1 MKNLFMNAAKR
12 HFSAQSLARKG
23 AIIGAVG
30 LSLTVG
36 LSIVGGAGS
45 VGKKIDG
52 KLQDLKYLMGTMNN
66 DFSGQIPTSA
76 DMSNFN
82 SMQNYISNLGKK
94 AADVSIDVA
103 RSAGPLAAFEA
114 RMGVKNDY
122 VAMTPGQRKLFEF
135 NGYGAA
141 WKNSRYERAYNHF
154 TSIGDK
160 EGAEIAKRA
169 WASTN
174 SLNDSVG
181 SKIGSWNI
189 KGGGHGEIKI
199 DSSAVEIGENG
210 NIHLYGWDIYDFAA
224 TNKRASFLYGG
235 LGPNS
240 LKGTKFYKGL
250 NKMPFEVDPERQI
263 KINEKG
269 FGEIVSKGTPGAKDI
284 ELGSLFETKMSGI
297 GNTLNKNALEYAQE
311 VGINGEKMI
320 KPTTLWAA
328 TFNAEG
334 KSLDNA
340 TLKSLSK
347 LRAGKVVVR
356 AMAGNFHYTFGAAAG
371 LEAIGLMGVAAFA
384 KRRKKRS
391 TDAAGEALDK
401 ALDNTPDSPPTPANQ
416 EVGNALDTALEN
428 APGAPP
434 APANQPIQ
442 SSLPE
447 NVIDELPPSAPP
459 EPANTRMPNTQVDNI
474 VQSSQPSPVR
484 REGKVRDVEAI
495 QRRQAEVDARRQTAE
510 MVRQRREQVRNARNT
525 SRGNAG
531 GIPLP
536 SQEERFSRF
545 EDHFSRKRRRQQHE
559 ERMAAQKEQSI
570 RRKEQQRAIKE
581 RQRNNIIDQQMSAQQ
596 EVRQRRTENRRFSP
610 QQTLEERLEN
620 FKAGKRYRNTTLGTP
635 YSNASQNLNRSTF
648 SFDPLNPSVSINPRT
663 TIDDITKRANTQR
676 DIFNFSREKLQYDFN
691 SPVKTDLPLRFNQT
705 EMYERELPK
714 DINLSRSSIFE
725 TKSANTQRD
734 IFSFSREKLQYE
746 FDSVKRS
753 AQPLDFQTQ
762 PESPFK
768 FNKNGMYKRQLPE
781 EVTLSKDI
789 DLPRSSIFGT
799 ERANPQRNPFSFSR
813 EKLQY
818 GYSDPIKRQL
828 QPSNFQTQP
837 ESPFKFNR
845 TQMYPSVSP
854 ESMDSVQTSLAE
866 INDARSRLNK
876 VASEDYYLRKATGDE
891 LVDDLTA
898 GALELNLPPKL
909 GGDTAAHG
917 IRKGPLTDQ
926 LKSLH
931 KLLDDGISKD
941 KPFYFGHLDRTAF
954 GVEGIEKAYT
964 TGAFVTVLNDA
975 KDGFDMILVNPA
987 VKHLIPDL
995 EKAHPNFK
1003 FVEYGN
1009 AEAALANRTPPK
1021 PANPK
1026 INPVEEVVKKKTPKK
1041 PKPANTPTN
1050 NVTEATNSVSVPR
1063 LNLNGQQKQDARST
1077 KARAKVEQE
1086 AKDAVENLRL
1096 KRQRPQLSPEERAAA
1111 KAARES
1117 TIRSRRSFKF
1127 SPPQAEI
1134 KPPTPANI
1142 PSSSPSP
1149 SRTPYRIDR
1158 SKPLTSFANANPN
1171 EVFGPRRAGGS
1182 GLSAAEIYLNGSRT
1196 DKGLIASETTRL
1208 TELAKTQGIDL
1219 SKLSSEDYFQFLLEN
1234 NSKGIVHQPVS
1245 MYDTASHKYSPTDI
1259 SSRFDFESGSRAYTS
1274 ANTNNFLERHQRTI
1288 NVNDPK
1294 QFKALA
1300 QPQKAD
1306 MGRTHVLGEVFEE
1319 HQVIFKNYDTSQVDS
1334 FYDYLSS
1341 KGIKAKVSANVD
1353 LKRHGFQGHL
1363 AHLKVEGE
1371 DFEHSNR
1378 AKEALDEFFGSNIEE
1393 IRSRKNYGVMLDEHG
1408 KLVSYDETAF
1418 LESQFIN
1425 AKGYHGDV
1433 NTYNYEVGRT
1443 HGIVGTHNSN
1453 YESARRL
1460 SIAADYYSDNN
1471 IFEGRTLDVEYAQA
1485 HRQVTPPK
1493 SQSQTRVQDVP
1504 YTPSA
1509 KTKER
1514 RARKEKTLAE
1524 KRRLLAERRR
1534 ARAKAKQALKT
1545 PKNQPIN
1552 DPTQAVNNAST
1563 PRPKVNDQQKDTK
1576 RNQDRKQNVHEE
1588 AQAVSNQGT
1597 QASQEAKNAQGNPD
1611 AIESK
1616 VIPAEE
1622 QAIID
1627 APKEAVKDVAEAA
1640 QKQKNAA
1647 AAAAATNPVEGK
1659 AAAEALKD
1667 ATAELA
1673 SKGKTALSHAGLAG
1687 AGAAGLFALYAL
1699 NRDSRKEQVAPRR
1712 RHGRVHENP
1721 KGYDDGVRSTA
1732 VASAALGAVFG
1743 FGAIATNKLN
1753 PVSRGYL
1760 ALGAAIG
1767 GGILA
1772 SAANKNADSSSSI
1785 LGMAGAG
1792 AAATL
1797 MYALVSKKGTAGLKA
1812 LKSMLQRQGPKAAVD
1827 AAENAVRDIRKTF
1840 PMVQRLLSNEGLAL
1854 GAGLVTLPAAHSIMV
1869 KHFANERRSQTDHGD
1884 VAFMPAWQDNKAGHT
1899 GFRRSNAPLLGLNN
1913 ASAANVNFS
1922 GNVNTYYNSA
1932 NVFER
1937 F

>member
-531 GIPLP
+531 DIPLP

-570 RRKEQQRAIKE
+570 RRKEQQRAIKD

-837 ESPFKFNR
+837 ESPFKFDR
-845 TQMYPSVSP
+845 TKMYPDQVAGGIESPPVVP
-854 ESMDSVQTSLAE
+854 ES
-866 INDARSRLNK
+866 
-876 VASEDYYLRKATGDE
+876 
-891 LVDDLTA
+891 
-898 GALELNLPPKL
+898 
-909 GGDTAAHG
+909 
-917 IRKGPLTDQ
+917 
-926 LKSLH
+926 
-931 KLLDDGISKD
+931 
-941 KPFYFGHLDRTAF
+941 
-954 GVEGIEKAYT
+954 
-964 TGAFVTVLNDA
+964 
-975 KDGFDMILVNPA
+975 
-987 VKHLIPDL
+987 
-995 EKAHPNFK
+995 
-1003 FVEYGN
+1003 
-1009 AEAALANRTPPK
+1009 
-1021 PANPK
+1021 ANPK
-1026 INPVEEVVKKKTPKK
+1026 TNPVEEVVKKKTPKK

-1050 NVTEATNSVSVPR
+1050 NVTEVTNSVSVPR

-1086 AKDAVENLRL
+1086 AKDAVENLKRNKPNPPNKPSRPKPKLTPAEVDRL
-1096 KRQRPQLSPEERAAA
+1096 YARRHAA
-1111 KAARES
+1111 KAARNSTRRAPTPSAPSMPSMDPRLSPLDPSTFGTVDHELTPEMLDYRKKIPLPAGHKEARFRLADIANQEGVDLSKLSRIDYAKYAIKHKQAIQRNALIVDPSLRNVASEAELNKAKSLLFAKHHVFDTGIDTNPVMSAEANYFRRIRDMQDASRAAGYGDMFYLPNSQAIQPNSQKRIAMRHQGGDSWQHYEFLNLDES
-1117 TIRSRRSFKF
+1117 GAASLKPAKAAADYTHKAYVSFKNISESLSIESVEELSRALIENGYEGSF
-1127 SPPQAEI
+1127 KTIGSMGEVSEVGDHLVMHGDSLEDAKRALDAAKKVFGDKINYTEFGVDFNFIENGKKVNGGSYSQMLQFEIDNAIYGTTRLTANSTQGDVRFNVYNQSTGKGNYYIPRNIFDSAMADDPIVKLIAGGNEFEPSAQAALTTPTINPPTA
-1134 KPPTPANI
+1134 PPTPAN
-1142 PSSSPSP
+1142 
-1149 SRTPYRIDR
+1149 RV
-1158 SKPLTSFANANPN
+1158 SKP
-1171 EVFGPRRAGGS
+1171 
-1182 GLSAAEIYLNGSRT
+1182 
-1196 DKGLIASETTRL
+1196 
-1208 TELAKTQGIDL
+1208 
-1219 SKLSSEDYFQFLLEN
+1219 
-1234 NSKGIVHQPVS
+1234 
-1245 MYDTASHKYSPTDI
+1245 
-1259 SSRFDFESGSRAYTS
+1259 
-1274 ANTNNFLERHQRTI
+1274 
-1288 NVNDPK
+1288 
-1294 QFKALA
+1294 
-1300 QPQKAD
+1300 
-1306 MGRTHVLGEVFEE
+1306 
-1319 HQVIFKNYDTSQVDS
+1319 
-1334 FYDYLSS
+1334 
-1341 KGIKAKVSANVD
+1341 
-1353 LKRHGFQGHL
+1353 
-1363 AHLKVEGE
+1363 
-1371 DFEHSNR
+1371 
-1378 AKEALDEFFGSNIEE
+1378 
-1393 IRSRKNYGVMLDEHG
+1393 
-1408 KLVSYDETAF
+1408 
-1418 LESQFIN
+1418 
-1425 AKGYHGDV
+1425 
-1433 NTYNYEVGRT
+1433 
-1443 HGIVGTHNSN
+1443 
-1453 YESARRL
+1453 
-1460 SIAADYYSDNN
+1460 
-1471 IFEGRTLDVEYAQA
+1471 
-1485 HRQVTPPK
+1485 
-1493 SQSQTRVQDVP
+1493 
-1504 YTPSA
+1504 
-1509 KTKER
+1509 
-1514 RARKEKTLAE
+1514 KTLAE
-1524 KRRLLAERRR
+1524 SIARRRQRRKESRRRRSTRRQAERA
-1534 ARAKAKQALKT
+1534 ART
-1545 PKNQPIN
+1545 PKSQPIN

-1576 RNQDRKQNVHEE
+1576 RNQDRKQNVHAE

-1699 NRDSRKEQVAPRR
+1699 SRDSRKEQVAPRR